1 MKSKALLTLFMLLI
15 AGHAFCQLTKEET
28 LKYINDVY
36 KESFT
41 GRGEDRPMSVTLHY
55 QNLVVVHIVKT
66 SSTSLKDSISYFKT
80 SDDVAGATWTIGRP
94 NDYILTGIGT
104 EDNCK
109 RLYKALLHLQA
120 FVRQDPASKDPF
132 SN

>member
-1 MKSKALLTLFMLLI
+1 MKFKLLLTIAMLLLCSS
-15 AGHAFCQLTKEET
+15 AYCQLSKEET

-36 KESFT
+36 KESYT
-41 GRGEDRPMSVTLHY
+41 GQRLDEPISVTLHY
-55 QNLVVVHIVKT
+55 QNLVIMRPSKT
-66 SSTSLKDSISYFKT
+66 TSTSLKDSIIYYKT
-80 SDDVAGATWTIGRP
+80 NDGFNHETWTIGRS
-94 NDYILTGIGT
+94 NENILTGISS

>member
-1 MKSKALLTLFMLLI
+1 MKTKFVLTVAMMMI
-15 AGHAFCQLTKEET
+15 ASSAFCQLSKEET

-41 GRGEDRPMSVTLHY
+41 GPDKPMSVTLHY
-55 QNLVVVHIVKT
+55 QNLVVKHYTYT
-66 SSTSLKDSISYFKT
+66 SSCSLKDSISYFKT
-80 SDDVAGATWTIGRP
+80 GDDLTGTTWNIGRS
-94 NDYILTGIGT
+94 NENILTGIST

-120 FVRQDPASKDPF
+120 FITQDPASKDPF
-132 SN
+132 GN

>member
-1 MKSKALLTLFMLLI
+1 MKTKLVLTLTMMLI
-15 AGHAFCQLTKEET
+15 AGSAFCQLSKEET

-41 GRGEDRPMSVTLHY
+41 GPDKPVSVTLHY
-55 QNLVVVHIVKT
+55 QNLVVKHYTYT
-66 SSTSLKDSISYFKT
+66 SSCSMKDSISYFKT
-80 SDDVAGATWTIGRP
+80 NDSLTGTSYWNIGRP
-94 NDYILTGIGT
+94 NENILTGIST

-120 FVRQDPASKDPF
+120 FIRQDPASKDPF
-132 SN
+132 DK